1 MESATND
8 VLSRY
13 NKAQVDSYIA
23 IRDAQLMLLQ
33 SKVNRAESVSTQ
45 TLVQKMKENGVPQDV
60 AEALAKLV
68 TD

>member
-8 VLSRY
+8 VLTRY